1 MASKALLL
9 FARAARSAAAAT
21 YRVASLAERRALS
34 PSPEAVAAASDGPR
48 LSGGRSAAAGPT
60 HGTAAPPPAMD
71 APSPRTGSWVASAAP
86 SSKDLSK
93 PGDRVEFVPKEED
106 VESDEALRDLYE
118 RWCKAFNQK
127 REPDEMAR
135 RFNKFKNRV
144 LRIHS
149 MNKANQSCKV
159 GLTKFSDGK
168 LAEMR
173 ANRDPHDCMLAQKFP
188 NSCLLWKGDG
198 KFLKEVFADF
208 DVVNGKLFVYFPLEK
223 GTRVADKK
231 EISTEYE
238 VVYGRL
244 FVADLPEG
252 RKLLVPNNEFIK
264 RRWIPYLP

>member
-1 MASKALLL
+1 
-9 FARAARSAAAAT
+9 
-21 YRVASLAERRALS
+21 
-34 PSPEAVAAASDGPR
+34 
-48 LSGGRSAAAGPT
+48 
-60 HGTAAPPPAMD
+60 
-71 APSPRTGSWVASAAP
+71 
-86 SSKDLSK
+86 
-93 PGDRVEFVPKEED
+93 VEFVPKEED
-106 VESDEALRDLYE
+106 IESDEALWDLYE

-173 ANRDPHDCMLAQKFP
+173 ANRDPHDCLLAEKFP
-188 NSCLLWKGDG
+188 NSCLLGKGDG

-238 VVYGRL
+238 VVSGRL

-252 RKLLVPNNEFIK
+252 RELLVLNNDFIK
-264 RRWIPYLP
+264 RRWIPHLP

>member
-1 MASKALLL
+1 M
-9 FARAARSAAAAT
+9 
-21 YRVASLAERRALS
+21 
-34 PSPEAVAAASDGPR
+34 
-48 LSGGRSAAAGPT
+48 
-60 HGTAAPPPAMD
+60 
-71 APSPRTGSWVASAAP
+71 
-86 SSKDLSK
+86 
-93 PGDRVEFVPKEED
+93 EFVPKAED
-106 VESDEALRDLYE
+106 VESDETLWYLYE

-127 REPDEMAR
+127 REPDEMAC

-144 LRIHS
+144 LRVHS
-149 MNKANQSCKV
+149 INNANQSFKL

-173 ANRDPHDCMLAQKFP
+173 ANRDPLDCMLAEKFP
-188 NSCLLWKGDG
+188 NSSLLWKGDG

-252 RKLLVPNNEFIK
+252 RELLVPNDELIK